1 MKKLIILFFAIIATS
16 AATQAQT
23 FNYVVSNDGNG
34 YNINSTTFDTLTN
47 ITKVNMTVYV
57 WIQGDDCHLEKGYT
71 TGYEWNTTDYTE
83 ALRYAPKFAAI
94 YVSDSLKCTV
104 NNTNNNKQ
112 LTNKQLKTTKP

>member
-1 MKKLIILFFAIIATS
+1 MKKLITLFLLIA
-16 AATQAQT
+16 AATISQAQT
-23 FNYVVSNDGNG
+23 FDYVVSNDGNG

-47 ITKVNMTVYV
+47 TTKVNMTVYV

-94 YVSDSLKCTV
+94 YVSDSLKCTKKQ
-104 NNTNNNKQ
+104 TTTTNKQ
-112 LTNKQLKTTKP
+112 LTKTKTK